1 MSGNAQEISLTPKK
15 LGGYQFY
22 RDVLGSPR
30 YIVAPMVDQSELAW
44 RRLSRR
50 YGAQLIYT
58 PMINAKMFV
67 DASNKT
73 YRNSNFDMING
84 EEGDP
89 TTDRPLIVQFCA
101 NDPEQLLSSAKAVEN
116 HCEAVDL
123 NLGCPQDIA
132 KRGRYG
138 SLLQD
143 DWELIYKLINIL
155 HVNLSIPVTAKFRV
169 FPTVE
174 KTVEYA
180 RMLERAGAQIITCH
194 GRIREQRG
202 QNTGL
207 ADWDKIRAV
216 KEAVSVPVFANG
228 NILYQSDI
236 DACLK
241 ATGADGVMSAEGQ
254 LYNPALFAGIEHPL
268 TSPDYESDTQIL
280 IRHPKH
286 ADLALEY
293 LDIVKDLKT
302 TTSVSGIKGHLF
314 KIMRPGLGRETDLR
328 EKLGRVK
335 INPRGVKEGLQAYVD
350 VCLEMKERMDRDAN
364 AAEGTLLKDL
374 ITTEPI
380 TGIKV
385 MPHWLAQ
392 PYFRPSPE
400 QKKAYAAAH
409 APVAVDPSS
418 QAMAVDPTPASQPHP
433 AAPKRSLAGDDASGP
448 GSADG
453 ISASKKARLE
463 TTALPAPSEALAASL
478 PPP

>member
-1 MSGNAQEISLTPKK
+1 MSEIPSETPQIPKK

-22 RDVLGSPR
+22 RDVLGSPK

-58 PMINAKMFV
+58 PMINAKIFI

-73 YRNSNFDMING
+73 YRNANFNLICG

-101 NDPEQLLSSAKAVEN
+101 NDPEQLLISAKVVEK

-132 KRGRYG
+132 RRGFYG
-138 SLLQD
+138 SFLQD
-143 DWELIYKLINIL
+143 DWDLIYKLINTL

-169 FPTVE
+169 LPTVE

-180 RMLERAGAQIITCH
+180 KMLERAGAQIITCH
-194 GRIREQRG
+194 GRVREQRG

-216 KEAVSVPVFANG
+216 KEAVCVPVFANG

-236 DACLK
+236 EACLK
-241 ATGADGVMSAEGQ
+241 ATGCDGVMSAEGQ

-268 TSPDYESDTQIL
+268 DAPDYDADEHL
-280 IRHPKH
+280 LRRHPRH

-293 LDIVKDLKT
+293 LDIVAGLKT

-314 KIMRPGLGRETDLR
+314 KIMRPGLVRETDLR
-328 EKLGRVK
+328 EQLGKVK
-335 INPRGVKEGLQAYVD
+335 IDAKKVKECLSAYRV
-350 VCLEMKERMDRDAN
+350 VCEEMKERMVRDEK
-364 AAEGTLLKDL
+364 AAEGTPLKDL
-374 ITTEPI
+374 ITIEPI
-380 TGIKV
+380 TGIKM

-392 PYFRPSPE
+392 PYFRPTQE
-400 QKKAYAAAH
+400 QKKAYALTN
-409 APVAVDPSS
+409 APAV
-418 QAMAVDPTPASQPHP
+418 TPAE
-433 AAPKRSLAGDDASGP
+433 APKRLLDEPQGGDDV
-448 GSADG
+448 
-453 ISASKKARLE
+453 KKARL
-463 TTALPAPSEALAASL
+463 APKANTSSPILLSA
-478 PPP
+478 